1 MDGWLD
7 AVWTW
12 TTAAATLAAA
22 VSDQAWITATT
33 LGPMRSVA
41 VRPLHRRHLGLVVF
55 EAVRARSTAER
66 YVTFAEVEADCVDMT

>member
-1 MDGWLD
+1 
-7 AVWTW
+7 
-12 TTAAATLAAA
+12 
-22 VSDQAWITATT
+22 
-33 LGPMRSVA
+33 MRSVA